1 MRHDVIRQVVR
12 RAQSL
17 VGLPVEPIGKRSVLQ
32 LELFGPLALKSRQV
46 LKLPAD
52 CREFTHVRNAQQL
65 PFGLRRD

>member
-17 VGLPVEPIGKRSVLQ
+17 VGLPVEPTGKRSVLQ

-46 LKLPAD
+46 LKLPAG
-52 CREFTHVRNAQQL
+52 L
-65 PFGLRRD
+65 PGVHSRAERPTTPIQAAP